1 MKNFQIDKLWNL
13 RGELDCAVYQK
24 DYGKISEVKE
34 RYNQLVGDSLRD
46 DRAFVCYNFAF
57 WNDGEKA
64 SHKFV
69 NASAILNNI
78 ENYERQFVYGEE
90 SSLRLQTKYSTS
102 YLAGDIWVLRAMYDK
117 FLINGKT
124 EKSSLQTQQNMILGK
139 AVMDRLSMLLSRDE
153 LIKYREDL
161 LLISRSVREGYES
174 IYNTTEPKIDY
185 LQLAEDYWE
194 N

>member
-1 MKNFQIDKLWNL
+1 MNNFQIVKLWNL
-13 RGELDCAVYQK
+13 RGELDSAVYQK

-34 RYNQLVGDSLRD
+34 KYNQLVSNFLRD
-46 DRAFVCYNFAF
+46 DHAFVCYNFAF

-78 ENYERQFVYGEE
+78 ENYERQFICGEE
-90 SSLRLQTKYSTS
+90 SSLRLRTRYSTS

-124 EKSSLQTQQNMILGK
+124 AKSSLQTQQNMILGK
-139 AVMDRLSMLLSRDE
+139 EVTDRLNMLLSRAE
-153 LIKYREDL
+153 LIKYRDDL
-161 LLISRSVREGYES
+161 LLISRLVQDGYES
-174 IYNTTEPKIDY
+174 IYNTTEPKIGY

-194 N
+194 K